1 MPKKKAEPLNETI
14 RVFALG
20 GLDEDG
26 KNLTCI
32 EIDGDIYIL
41 ECGIKFPDSR
51 ELLGIEYI
59 VQDFTYLVEHQD
71 SIKGIIITHG
81 HDDHIGS
88 VNELK
93 RKYGIL
99 VYIMKE
105 EEEFAESV
113 QYNLSMSFG
122 HPRVIEPDMFFIDGQ
137 EVSVLGTKMR
147 ALLTPGHTVGGGCYY
162 FPEEKMVF
170 TGDTLFCE
178 SVGRSDFPGGN
189 ARVLINSVREKLM
202 TLPDDVVVYP
212 GHGPATTIGYEKRA
226 NPFV

>member
-1 MPKKKAEPLNETI
+1 MANL
-14 RVFALG
+14 RVDCLELG
-20 GLDEDG
+20 MLPT
-26 KNLTCI
+26 NT
-32 EIDGDIYIL
+32 YIL
-41 ECGIKFPDSR
+41 WNADTRDC
-51 ELLGIEYI
+51 I
-59 VQDFTYLVEHQD
+59 VIDPSDGFGRLDAQLKEKKLHPIAVY
-71 SIKGIIITHG
+71 ITHG

-88 VNELK
+88 VNDLK
-93 RKYGIL
+93 RAYGTL

-113 QYNLSMSFG
+113 QYNLSLSFG

-137 EVSVLGTKMR
+137 EVHVLGTVMK
-147 ALLTPGHTVGGGCYY
+147 ALLTPGHTVGGGCFY

-189 ARVLINSVREKLM
+189 GRQLIASVREKLM

-212 GHGPATTIGYEKRA
+212 GHGPLTTIGHERKY
-226 NPFV
+226 NFFLN

>member
-1 MPKKKAEPLNETI
+1 MANLRIDCMELGMLPTNTYIIWNADTLDCIVVDPSDGFERLDARLMEKKLRPTA
-14 RVFALG
+14 V
-20 GLDEDG
+20 
-26 KNLTCI
+26 
-32 EIDGDIYIL
+32 Y
-41 ECGIKFPDSR
+41 
-51 ELLGIEYI
+51 
-59 VQDFTYLVEHQD
+59 
-71 SIKGIIITHG
+71 ITHG

-122 HPRVIEPDMFFIDGQ
+122 HPRVIEPDMFFIDNQ
-137 EVSVLGTKMR
+137 EVSVLGTKMK

-189 ARVLINSVREKLM
+189 ARTLIDSVRNKLL

-212 GHGPATTIGYEKRA
+212 GHGPLTSIGHERKY
-226 NPFV
+226 NYFLQ

>member
-1 MPKKKAEPLNETI
+1 MANL
-14 RVFALG
+14 RVDCMELG
-20 GLDEDG
+20 MLPTNTYILWNADTLDCIVIDPSDG
-26 KNLTCI
+26 FGTLDARLKEKNLHPTAV
-32 EIDGDIYIL
+32 Y
-41 ECGIKFPDSR
+41 
-51 ELLGIEYI
+51 
-59 VQDFTYLVEHQD
+59 
-71 SIKGIIITHG
+71 ITHG

-122 HPRVIEPDMFFIDGQ
+122 HPRVIEPDMFFIDDQ

-189 ARVLINSVREKLM
+189 ARVLINSVREKLL

-212 GHGPATTIGYEKRA
+212 GHGPLTSIGHERKY
-226 NPFV
+226 NYFLQ

>member
-1 MPKKKAEPLNETI
+1 MANL
-14 RVFALG
+14 RVDCMELG
-20 GLDEDG
+20 MLPTNTYIIWNADTLDCIVVDPSDG
-26 KNLTCI
+26 FDRLDARRTEKNLRPTAV
-32 EIDGDIYIL
+32 Y
-41 ECGIKFPDSR
+41 
-51 ELLGIEYI
+51 
-59 VQDFTYLVEHQD
+59 
-71 SIKGIIITHG
+71 ITHG

-122 HPRVIEPDMFFIDGQ
+122 HPRVIEPDMFFIDDQ
-137 EVSVLGTKMR
+137 EVSVIGTKMK

-189 ARVLINSVREKLM
+189 ARTLIDSVRNKLL

-212 GHGPATTIGYEKRA
+212 GHGPLTSIGHERKY
-226 NPFV
+226 NYFLQ

>member
-1 MPKKKAEPLNETI
+1 MANLRIDCMELRMLPTNTYIIWNADT
-14 RVFALG
+14 
-20 GLDEDG
+20 LDCIVVDPSDG
-26 KNLTCI
+26 FERLDARLMEKNLRPTAV
-32 EIDGDIYIL
+32 Y
-41 ECGIKFPDSR
+41 
-51 ELLGIEYI
+51 
-59 VQDFTYLVEHQD
+59 
-71 SIKGIIITHG
+71 ITHG

-122 HPRVIEPDMFFIDGQ
+122 HPRVIEPDMFFIDDQ
-137 EVSVLGTKMR
+137 EVSVIGTKMK

-189 ARVLINSVREKLM
+189 ARTLIDSVRNKLL

-212 GHGPATTIGYEKRA
+212 GHGPLTSIGHERKY
-226 NPFV
+226 NYFLQ